1 MGKGGGW
8 MSNLKGF
15 AGQGTLGDYR
25 WYYVY
30 NINNFKLKIPAI
42 LNFENGR
49 VTKNQ
54 SLTCLEIS
62 MLIGNNICSCQPS
75 IFWLPKC
82 LPILTSKMFT
92 SLRNK
97 SRKSWI
103 SYHNTILSI
112 TIQKFILKSK
122 GFHEIYFYTSPPY
135 LPSPPTPHS
144 QKTPLIPV

>member
-1 MGKGGGW
+1 
-8 MSNLKGF
+8 
-15 AGQGTLGDYR
+15 
-25 WYYVY
+25 
-30 NINNFKLKIPAI
+30 
-42 LNFENGR
+42 
-49 VTKNQ
+49 
-54 SLTCLEIS
+54 

-75 IFWLPKC
+75 MFWLPKC

-135 LPSPPTPHS
+135 LPPPYPPLSKNALNPSIVPSPSINQPNPNPRVKTDDSSLNKESRAGAPTCVSRS
-144 QKTPLIPV
+144 QCGPLTCGSSGWGYKGVG